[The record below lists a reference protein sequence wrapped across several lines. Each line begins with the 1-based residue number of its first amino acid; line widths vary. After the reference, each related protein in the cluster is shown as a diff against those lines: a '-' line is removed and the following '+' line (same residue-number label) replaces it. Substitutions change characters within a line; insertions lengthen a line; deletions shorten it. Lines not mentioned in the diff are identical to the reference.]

1 MTSNG
6 PGTERSPGILEGNL
20 PSQSGKSYRC
30 DAKGTPRGRLPFTTY
45 FFCDD
50 RSSSSERQIPTG
62 TWLQGPA
69 PNGLR
74 RGRDQGSLDGLGEHL
89 LQAPP
94 PLPDSP
100 RRASRTSSMQA
111 NINGQPSISVESLS
125 AMTPL
130 VLTLPPRS
138 TPRFIPP
145 NAAHNRCANAPSIP
159 TAEVWPGPLG

>member
-6 PGTERSPGILEGNL
+6 LETGRHPGVLRGNL

-30 DAKGTPRGRLPFTTY
+30 NAKGTPRGRLPFTTY

-69 PNGLR
+69 PDGLP
-74 RGRDQGSLDGLGEHL
+74 RGHQRGGLDGVREHPR
-89 LQAPP
+89 QAPQ

-100 RRASRTSSMQA
+100 RRASRTSDLQA
-111 NINGQPSISVESLS
+111 NINGQPSISVESIS
-125 AMTPL
+125 AITPL

-145 NAAHNRCANAPSIP
+145 NVAPNSFANAPLIP
-159 TAEVWPGPLG
+159 TAEVRPGPLG